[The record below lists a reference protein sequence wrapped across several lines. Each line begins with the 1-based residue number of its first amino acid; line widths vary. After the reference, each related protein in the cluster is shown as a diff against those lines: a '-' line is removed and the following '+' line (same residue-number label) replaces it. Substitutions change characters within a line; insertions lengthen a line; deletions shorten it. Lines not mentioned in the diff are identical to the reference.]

1 MTSIREALGAA
12 VGLRGGRCRG
22 HPPTPASDRPTAAR
36 FLPAGPG
43 AGGDV
48 GDPVWTTARRRKRGP
63 RRASRQG
70 QAECVSSARPE
81 PRAPASRH
89 LDGGRR
95 PASPDVTAAWF
106 AGVTPRYCPNP
117 AVEPRPRCGTAWGRA
132 APPGAAGGVTAP
144 LTHSP
149 APTSL
154 RGLECPRTHRAVT
167 RAPWEV
173 GVRASRASIAGLGQL
188 RPGLAVP
195 AQLSGRR
202 RGGALRPPQRGLRS

>member
-1 MTSIREALGAA
+1 M
-12 VGLRGGRCRG
+12 
-22 HPPTPASDRPTAAR
+22 
-36 FLPAGPG
+36 
-43 AGGDV
+43 
-48 GDPVWTTARRRKRGP
+48 
-63 RRASRQG
+63 
-70 QAECVSSARPE
+70 
-81 PRAPASRH
+81 
-89 LDGGRR
+89 
-95 PASPDVTAAWF
+95 
-106 AGVTPRYCPNP
+106 
-117 AVEPRPRCGTAWGRA
+117 
-132 APPGAAGGVTAP
+132 TAP

-202 RGGALRPPQRGLRS
+202 RGALCVLPSGVCGPEPAPCVPLAPLLAILRGRRVRGPAGQLVGVRGFRDVLGAPGEAGHRQATPRPPTWPPRRRLPPLARGRVSQPGPGQGAQAEVWGERWGAPEGLAQDTVSPRLPGRRQTAATV